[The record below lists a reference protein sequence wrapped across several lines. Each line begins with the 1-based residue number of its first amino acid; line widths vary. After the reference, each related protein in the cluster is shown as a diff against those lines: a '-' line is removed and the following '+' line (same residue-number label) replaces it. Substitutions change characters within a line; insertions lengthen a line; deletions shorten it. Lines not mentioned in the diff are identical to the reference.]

1 LAFEK
6 KLHAAEIQRGCGE
19 VAMGKMPLKIIRW
32 MAAWRTPV
40 LAGQKIDRFLPV
52 GDPIT
57 EGGASFSNWRC
68 PLWERLCQVMRWT
81 FALPMPAM
89 AERRRKGFE
98 RSLATLTISSGT
110 WQTPGVA
117 IQKEW
122 M

>member
-1 LAFEK
+1 
-6 KLHAAEIQRGCGE
+6 
-19 VAMGKMPLKIIRW
+19 
-32 MAAWRTPV
+32 
-40 LAGQKIDRFLPV
+40 
-52 GDPIT
+52 
-57 EGGASFSNWRC
+57 
-68 PLWERLCQVMRWT
+68 
-81 FALPMPAM
+81 M